1 MNTRNRFAASRQD
14 SLAATELCDQLEL
27 PPLLFALQ
35 TILKQLPTGALTTFH
50 PTRRAIRAKQ
60 AYAMTGDGRSQF
72 WARQNPND
80 PAWDP
85 TFPRAFKLGDSPRSA
100 TVWFADEIE
109 AWLETRADV
118 SSRHALVASGYGRR
132 KHSIKIGDT
141 GSEVTS

>member
-1 MNTRNRFAASRQD
+1 MNTRNRFAASRQN
-14 SLAATELCDQLEL
+14 SVAATELCDQLEL

-35 TILKQLPTGALTTFH
+35 SILKQLPTDALTTLP

-118 SSRHALVASGYGRR
+118 SSRHALAASKYGHR

-141 GSEVTS
+141 GAEVTP